1 MSTSE
6 QRAKWAEAARKR
18 YWAMTPEQRRAH
30 NANRKNFKQTYDPAK
45 ARQRYRRRNPD
56 VKNGG
61 APKQQRRMFVLQ
73 LKFERGACEHCGLEV
88 DDFNHPIMQ
97 WDHIDPSQKSFTLS
111 RAAHH
116 ANLQLADVRAETEKC
131 QLLCANCHGLRT
143 YWERHHD
150 IGDCRGKQSNS
161 TEELRLFDV

>member
-1 MSTSE
+1 MRTPE
-6 QRAKWAEAARKR
+6 QRAKDAAAKKER
-18 YWAMTPEQRRAH
+18 YWAMTPNERAAH
-30 NANRKNFKQTYDPAK
+30 NAKRKKYKYTYNS
-45 ARQRYRRRNPD
+45 ARARELYRRRHPD
-56 VKNGG
+56 VKQGG
-61 APKQQRRMFVLQ
+61 APKQQRRLLVLQ

-97 WDHIDPSQKSFTLS
+97 WDHINPAEKSFALS
-111 RAAHH
+111 NAFKMR
-116 ANLQLADVRAETEKC
+116 NLQLDDIRAEAKKC

-150 IGDCRGKQSNS
+150 IGDCRGKQTNS